1 MKLLTII
8 KNMFTAIQYIFMF
21 SWVYYTP
28 VYITIFL
35 YNLAV
40 VVNTGN
46 TLISWKIIALGA
58 IILVINIVW
67 IIHISEEGNDRKR

>member
-8 KNMFTAIQYIFMF
+8 KNMFTAFQYIFMF
-21 SWVYYTP
+21 SWVFYTP
-28 VYITIFL
+28 VYIAIFL

-58 IILVINIVW
+58 IILVINIAW
-67 IIHISEEGNDRKR
+67 MNHITDERNDRKR